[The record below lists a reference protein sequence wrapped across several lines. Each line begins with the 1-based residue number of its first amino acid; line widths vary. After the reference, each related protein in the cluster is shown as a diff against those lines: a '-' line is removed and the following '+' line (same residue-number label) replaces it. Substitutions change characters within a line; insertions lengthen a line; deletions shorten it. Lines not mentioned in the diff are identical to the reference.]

1 MPLKNKARFP
11 AWCEVFALGGLSS
24 LAMAPLNLW
33 PVLFIAFSRFYILLN
48 RSASAKSAALLG
60 FMFGLGY
67 FGFGLYWIGNALLVE
82 GNPYRWAWPLAVSG
96 LPLMLAPFF
105 AASCGLSKLLF
116 KLDSLRGFLF
126 FVCVFTLFEWLRGH
140 IFTGFPWNLFGYTW
154 AAIPEIAQ
162 LASLHDI
169 YVLTLI
175 TVFWIG
181 AGGFLYATTMPT
193 PLKIISAIGVV
204 VTLIAGYSFGSV
216 KLGIT
221 YAQTDKPK
229 IDIVLIQPNI
239 PQNEKWDPEI
249 VVKNFMR
256 MVQSSAHTEGT
267 IDPNIKA
274 TYIIWPETAISTVI
288 LNAAWSRTAIA
299 QTLATYPGRAYLI
312 TGAQRYIPEKD
323 QYFNSIIVFDKNGT
337 ILYIYDKSHLVPF
350 GEYMPLSDFIDI
362 APIVGFKGFESG
374 SGPTTLT
381 MPEGVSFSPLI
392 CYEVIFPGKTI
403 KAENPPDFMVNI
415 TNDAW
420 YGISPG
426 PYQHLVQAQF
436 RAIETGLPLLRIAN
450 TGFTAAIDRHGRVTH
465 ETALFKN
472 DILRLSL
479 PY

>member
-1 MPLKNKARFP
+1 MSLKNKSRFP

-154 AAIPEIAQ
+154 ADSPQIAQ

-169 YVLTLI
+169 YILTLF
-175 TVFWIG
+175 TVFWTG
-181 AGGFLYATTMPT
+181 ACGYLFGTEMPRAAKFGGLAIVMAT
-193 PLKIISAIGVV
+193 L
-204 VTLIAGYSFGSV
+204 LAGYSFGNM
-216 KLGIT
+216 KLAAIS
-221 YAQTDKPK
+221 AAADKPK

-239 PQNEKWDPEI
+239 PQNEKWDPQLI
-249 VVKNFMR
+249 LKNFKDLNDASKNVMTTP
-256 MVQSSAHTEGT
+256 TEA
-267 IDPNIKA
+267 KA

-299 QTLATYPGRAYLI
+299 NTLATYPGRAYLI
-312 TGAQRYIPEKD
+312 AGAQRYIPDKD

-350 GEYMPLSDFIDI
+350 GEYMPLSSII
-362 APIVGFKGFESG
+362 ALDEKNASVTPPTPDPTPTPLPII
-374 SGPTTLT
+374 
-381 MPEGVSFSPLI
+381 PE
-392 CYEVIFPGKTI
+392 
-403 KAENPPDFMVNI
+403 
-415 TNDAW
+415 TNA
-420 YGISPG
+420 
-426 PYQHLVQAQF
+426 
-436 RAIETGLPLLRIAN
+436 
-450 TGFTAAIDRHGRVTH
+450 
-465 ETALFKN
+465 
-472 DILRLSL
+472 
-479 PY
+479 